1 MILVRDAI
9 RAYTRYQEMNCR
21 PNTIRSFNFT
31 LSKFNNEFSDRGINS
46 FSNNEVFDFLE
57 RITETSKKPAS
68 KSSRAG
74 HLSALCNFKA

>member
-31 LSKFNNEFSDRGINS
+31 LSKFNNEFPDREINS
-46 FSNNEVFDFLE
+46 ESFL
-57 RITETSKKPAS
+57 A
-68 KSSRAG
+68 
-74 HLSALCNFKA
+74 